1 MPDSTANSTTLAH
14 ISDVH
19 ITPPSGLA
27 PRHLNVKRTL
37 GLMNWH
43 SGRKNIYCMSVAD
56 LLVADMRVLGAHHVT
71 VTGDLCNIG
80 LPNEYAAALNWL
92 ERVGRPDAVTVVP
105 GNHDIYTRMDNH
117 PGVELWHDY
126 MASDA
131 FGASVPGVGRTA
143 RGFPFVRRVG
153 VAALVGVNSA
163 VETRP
168 FSAKGRVGR
177 EQLEGLEQVLHALEA
192 SGLARIVL
200 IHHPPLPGL
209 APKSRALKDAEELA
223 GVLSRA
229 GAELILHGHNH
240 RDTLSCGYGPKVK
253 IPVLGIASGSAG
265 RPHNDEPMARYN
277 LVDVRM
283 TDGARV
289 IEVTGRGI
297 VAEGGGVIELDRRVL
312 AYEAV

>member
-1 MPDSTANSTTLAH
+1 MPDSTIIAH

-19 ITPPSGLA
+19 ITPLSGLS

-43 SGRKNIYCMSVAD
+43 RGRKHVHRAEVAN
-56 LLVADMRVLGAHHVT
+56 LLVADMLAMRPHHVA

-92 ERVGRPDAVTVVP
+92 KGLGAADTVTVVP
-105 GNHDIYTRMDNH
+105 GNHDIYTRIGSH
-117 PGVELWHDY
+117 PGVQLWQDY
-126 MASDA
+126 MISDA
-131 FGASVPGVGRTA
+131 YGAELPGTGTTA

-153 VAALVGVNSA
+153 AVALVGVNSA

-168 FSAKGRVGR
+168 FVATGRVGR
-177 EQLEGLEQVLHALEA
+177 EQLQALEA
-192 SGLARIVL
+192 VLRALRASELARVVL

-209 APKSRALKDAEELA
+209 APSARALMDAEELA

-229 GAELILHGHNH
+229 GAELVLHGHNH
-240 RDTLSCGYGPKVK
+240 RDMLSWGEGPNGK

-265 RPHNDEPMARYN
+265 RRQKDEPMARYN
-277 LVDVRM
+277 LVRVRRA
-283 TDGARV
+283 GQAWAF
-289 IEVTGRGI
+289 EVTGRGLMMP
-297 VAEGGGVIELDRRVL
+297 ASGVVELDRRLL
-312 AYEAV
+312 AHETA